1 MIDKWCKWSGIA
13 AMIFLL
19 AASAARAG
27 VPLAH
32 DLGKAGY
39 QAEQRC
45 APVLLEFAA
54 EYCHYC
60 ALLERE
66 ILAPT
71 LLDQAYTARV
81 TMRKLMIDNSRALQ
95 DFDQHTTDAARIAGR
110 YKVHVT
116 PTLLFVDSHGE
127 EIAKRLVGV
136 ASLDFYGGYLDAALD
151 QSRDRLRELGRC
163 E

>member
-1 MIDKWCKWSGIA
+1 MLDKWCKWPGIA

-19 AASAARAG
+19 TAPTTQAG
-27 VPLAH
+27 VPLAQ
-32 DLGKAGY
+32 DLGKTGH

-54 EYCHYC
+54 EYCHFC

-71 LLDQAYTARV
+71 LLDQDYASRV
-81 TMRKLMIDNSRALQ
+81 MMRKLMIDNSRALQ
-95 DFDQHTTDAARIAGR
+95 DFDHHKTDAARIAGR
-110 YKVHVT
+110 YKVRVT
-116 PTLLFVDSHGE
+116 PTVLFVDSHGK

-136 ASLDFYGGYLDAALD
+136 ASLDFYGGFLDAALH
-151 QSRDRLRELGRC
+151 QSRNRLRELGRC

>member
-1 MIDKWCKWSGIA
+1 MIDKWCKWQEIA
-13 AMIFLL
+13 AIIFLL

-27 VPLAH
+27 VPLAQ
-32 DLGKAGY
+32 DLAKAGY

-54 EYCHYC
+54 ESCHYC

-95 DFDQHTTDAARIAGR
+95 DFDHHTTDAARIAGR

-116 PTLLFVDSHGE
+116 PTVLFVDSHGE

>member
-1 MIDKWCKWSGIA
+1 VIDKWCKWSGIA

-27 VPLAH
+27 VPLAQ

-66 ILAPT
+66 ILGPT